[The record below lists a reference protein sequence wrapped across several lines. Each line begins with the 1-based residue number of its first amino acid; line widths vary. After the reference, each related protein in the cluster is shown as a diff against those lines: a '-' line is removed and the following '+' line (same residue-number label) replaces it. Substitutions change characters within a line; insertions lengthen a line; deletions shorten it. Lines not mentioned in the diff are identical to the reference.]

1 MSNFLSSLMGGNRT
15 RGVEVTAD
23 PTEYLAA
30 LRQWWPHAKKE
41 LGPLLRD
48 ESVGMAEALMIVTP
62 PFKRGGGGGLT
73 PQARKVAMKTISD
86 ETNRV
91 FKPMWKIP
99 LSTVAH
105 NNDLMDFMALKESR
119 NFKQYPPIIQK
130 LLKSRKPE
138 EAYARLQKMFKHKPP
153 RGNVKHEI
161 IKSVSKA
168 FRHAQRV
175 NGRIKVKNH
184 NTVYYVRERKSIKT
198 ATMEAWRDIGKMKAQ
213 WAHAAKQAA
222 GKAPAMP
229 AWVSSQPRMG
239 ALGVD
244 NTKNDINPAV
254 TLVNRIGNKYGL
266 GQKFN
271 VVQLAFNIRAK
282 KLQYK
287 LAIWLKK
294 QIHESNTKSRK

>member
-1 MSNFLSSLMGGNRT
+1 MGGNRT
-15 RGVEVTAD
+15 RGVEVSAD

-73 PQARKVAMKTISD
+73 PQARKVAMKTITD
-86 ETNRV
+86 ETSRV
-91 FKPMWKIP
+91 FKPMWKMP
-99 LSTVAH
+99 LTVVAH

-119 NFKQYPPIIQK
+119 NFKKYPEPIQK

-138 EAYARLQKMFKHKPP
+138 EAYARLQKMFKYKPP
-153 RGNVKHEI
+153 KGDRKHLI
-161 IKSVSKA
+161 IKTLTPA
-168 FRHAQRV
+168 IRHAERV
-175 NGRIKVKNH
+175 RGRLKVKNN
-184 NTVYYVRERKSIKT
+184 NTVYYVREHKSIKT
-198 ATMEAWRDIGKMKAQ
+198 ATKIAFNDIGKMKAQ

-229 AWVSSQPRMG
+229 AWVSAQPRSG
-239 ALGVD
+239 AIGID
-244 NTKNDINPAV
+244 NTKDPTSPTV
-254 TLVNRIGNKYGL
+254 SLVNRIGNKYGL

-294 QIHESNTKSRK
+294 QIHETNAKSRK